1 MATDDFNDNL
11 PIDSPERKRLPLLLR
26 RAWYGLN
33 QAFRRQ
39 ISHAGATP
47 DQFTVLRTLSEGDP
61 DGLTQSELTRS
72 MSSDPNTVASL
83 LNRMAKRR
91 INRINDMEILP
102 LLIIVG
108 KRKTKTNSNKDT
120 VETEEQWEKRV
131 TIQLENSQ
139 VENWKE
145 IRKKALADKRTSRI
159 LLTSAGRKKYSELRD
174 CAADLQGEL
183 LTTLP
188 AERRDAFLE
197 ELAQVADA
205 CHAAAAEAGRKNR
218 D

>member
-1 MATDDFNDNL
+1 MATEEFNDDL

-47 DQFTVLRTLSEGDP
+47 DQFTALRTLCEGDP
-61 DGLTQSELTRS
+61 AGLTQSELTRA

-83 LNRMAKRR
+83 LERME
-91 INRINDMEILP
+91 NNGWLE
-102 LLIIVG
+102 
-108 KRKTKTNSNKDT
+108 RKPHETIAAPSASSSCHQVVRNIPNCATAPSICRATCSPPSPPTAAMPFWKNSPK
-120 VETEEQWEKRV
+120 
-131 TIQLENSQ
+131 
-139 VENWKE
+139 
-145 IRKKALADKRTSRI
+145 
-159 LLTSAGRKKYSELRD
+159 
-174 CAADLQGEL
+174 
-183 LTTLP
+183 
-188 AERRDAFLE
+188 
-197 ELAQVADA
+197 VADA

>member
-33 QAFRRQ
+33 QAFRRK

-83 LNRMAKRR
+83 LKRMEDKDQNKTGTA
-91 INRINDMEILP
+91 

-108 KRKTKTNSNKDT
+108 KRKTKTNSNEDT

-159 LLTSAGRKKYSELRD
+159 LLTSAGRKKYSE
-174 CAADLQGEL
+174 
-183 LTTLP
+183 
-188 AERRDAFLE
+188 
-197 ELAQVADA
+197 
-205 CHAAAAEAGRKNR
+205 
-218 D
+218 

>member
-83 LNRMAKRR
+83 LKRMEDKDQNKTGTA
-91 INRINDMEILP
+91 

-145 IRKKALADKRTSRI
+145 IRKKVLADKRTSRI

-188 AERRDAFLE
+188 AERRDASLK

-205 CHAAAAEAGRKNR
+205 CHSAAAEAGRKNR

>member
-1 MATDDFNDNL
+1 MANEEFNEDL

-47 DQFTVLRTLSEGDP
+47 DQFTVLRTLSEGNP

-83 LNRMAKRR
+83 LKRMEDK
-91 INRINDMEILP
+91 D

-108 KRKTKTNSNKDT
+108 KRKTKTNSNEDT
-120 VETEEQWEKRV
+120 VETEEQWKKRV

-159 LLTSAGRKKYSELRD
+159 LLTSAGRKKYSELRN
-174 CAADLQGEL
+174 CAAGLQGEL

-197 ELAQVADA
+197 ELAKVADA
-205 CHAAAAEAGRKNR
+205 CHSAAQEAGRKNR

>member
-1 MATDDFNDNL
+1 MMERHAVVHRTAEINGFTRRELQGRNRTCTYDCDEQMATEEFNDDL

-47 DQFTVLRTLSEGDP
+47 DQFTALRTLCEGDAA
-61 DGLTQSELTRS
+61 GLTQSELTQA

-83 LNRMAKRR
+83 LERMENNGWLERKPHETDRRAKR
-91 INRINDMEILP
+91 IIILP
-102 LLIIVG
+102 
-108 KRKTKTNSNKDT
+108 
-120 VETEEQWEKRV
+120 
-131 TIQLENSQ
+131 
-139 VENWKE
+139 
-145 IRKKALADKRTSRI
+145 
-159 LLTSAGRKKYSELRD
+159 AGREKYSELRD
-174 CAADLQGEL
+174 CAVDLQGDML
-183 LTTLP
+183 ATLP
-188 AERRDAFLE
+188 ADRRDAFLE
-197 ELAQVADA
+197 ELTKVADA

>member
-33 QAFRRQ
+33 QAFRRK

-83 LNRMAKRR
+83 LKRMEDKDQNKTGTA
-91 INRINDMEILP
+91 

-108 KRKTKTNSNKDT
+108 KRKTKTNSNEDT

-174 CAADLQGEL
+174 CAADLQREL